1 MKSIILNLSD
11 ILKNN
16 PIFIALLFL
25 PYTNVSFNVIFNTYI
40 DLTFIIFYIKI
51 FLSILFVVYIYKKK
65 DLLIKQKS
73 KVIFL
78 LILFLSFRY
87 LSTLFNIGFSLR
99 ELFFLLSDLSLILFM
114 YCIYTDNKNLFISSF
129 FWLITILL
137 FLSVFFETFYPERI
151 TKTIHTQTAFT
162 GIFKNR
168 NNIQLVLVPYIYI
181 IFYNIKNSIKY
192 KYIYYLLLVITIVIL
207 IKTESLTTII
217 SLFCSFLFIVVVFL
231 LKKFNISFNGRLLM
245 ILLVISFLF
254 VIISINNIDFFNY
267 LSNHIPRFQ
276 SFYDRIVIWYESILN
291 LKNHWLIGV
300 GSTGT
305 FIVSQNANMEAHNFI
320 INLIQVSGLI
330 GCFSII
336 RSLDICLIEA
346 TKERDLAYIAL
357 VFSYIVIGIT
367 ECVFSSA
374 NICMWFILIL
384 YCYNSEGKSYKK
396 SNN

>member
-11 ILKNN
+11 ILKNS

-305 FIVSQNANMEAHNFI
+305 FIVSQNAYMEAHNFI

-396 SNN
+396 SDN